1 MEKRALSRNVGS
13 LNTYL
18 LHTITTTIMA
28 SVAHPAIRS
37 GNVAVLTGGASG
49 IGLALAQLYHKHGMS
64 VAVGDIDTDAL
75 AKVPNGIHSVQ
86 VDVTSKDS
94 LASFKQDVEK

>member
-1 MEKRALSRNVGS
+1 
-13 LNTYL
+13 
-18 LHTITTTIMA
+18 MA